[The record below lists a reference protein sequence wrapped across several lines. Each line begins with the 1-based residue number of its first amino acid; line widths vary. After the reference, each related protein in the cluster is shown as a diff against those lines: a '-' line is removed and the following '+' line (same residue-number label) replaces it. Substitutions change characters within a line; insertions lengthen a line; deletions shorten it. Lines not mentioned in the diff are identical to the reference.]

1 MDSHVEHTTVTAGP
15 IPHSPPHDSLDF
27 IPIGSPEEEIPSP
40 PSEEVHDPDQYH
52 DNDHD
57 LGHDNDYEHGLDQDQ
72 NHENSSA
79 IDVLTDDLKNM
90 IIKQVEYY
98 FSDEN
103 LPTDKHMISLI
114 KKNKEGFVPIS
125 VISSFRKMKKLT
137 RNYPSIVAALK
148 DSSLLVVSS
157 DGKKVKRHNPLP
169 FIEVRDPKLFT
180 VLVENLPEDHS
191 VENIRSIFGEVGCIK
206 NISVRDPHAVEE
218 SKKGVRTGI
227 LISSKLHALVEY
239 ETVEAAEKAVTTLND
254 EQDWRN
260 GMRVKLL
267 NRMGKYGQRRQA
279 WRGSDPEKDS
289 NARASDQTG
298 DEENNTSSEHHEDIP
313 DEEGGE
319 HLSKEK
325 NGHRSRNRGRARRQK
340 TRGTNGLGHGTTFS
354 SHAVESSKPPPGPRM
369 PDGTR
374 GFTMGRGRP
383 LLSEQS

>member
-1 MDSHVEHTTVTAGP
+1 MDSHVEPTTATAGP
-15 IPHSPPHDSLDF
+15 TPHSLPYHHLDF
-27 IPIGSPEEEIPSP
+27 VPVGSPEEEIPSP
-40 PSEEVHDPDQYH
+40 PSEEDHDHDQGH
-52 DNDHD
+52 DNDH
-57 LGHDNDYEHGLDQDQ
+57 EHGQDQDQ
-72 NHENSSA
+72 NHENSSTTG
-79 IDVLTDDLKNM
+79 VVTDDLKNK

-103 LPTDKHMISLI
+103 LPTDKHMMSLI

-125 VISSFRKMKKLT
+125 EISSFRKMKRLT

-148 DSSLLVVSS
+148 ESSLLVVSS
-157 DGKKVKRHNPLP
+157 DGKKVKRCNPLP

-180 VLVENLPEDHS
+180 VLIENLPEDHS
-191 VENIRSIFGEVGCIK
+191 VENISRIFGEVGHIK

-218 SKKGVRTGI
+218 SKKSGRANI

-254 EQDWRN
+254 EHDWRN
-260 GMRVKLL
+260 GMHVKLL
-267 NRMGKYGQRRQA
+267 KQMGKYGQRRQA
-279 WRGSDPEKDS
+279 WRGSDPEKNS

-298 DEENNTSSEHHEDIP
+298 DVENNTSSEHHEDIP
-313 DEEGGE
+313 DEEDGE

-325 NGHRSRNRGRARRQK
+325 NGHRCRNRGKARRQK
-340 TRGTNGLGHGTTFS
+340 TRTNGLGHGTTS
-354 SHAVESSKPPPGPRM
+354 YSHAVEPSKPPPGPRM

-383 LLSEQS
+383 LLPKQS